1 MTEPVKNEP
10 EQPVTR
16 SDVKAAL
23 KNLTE
28 KLNRQEGQ
36 RHSGAR
42 SRTPKARMLDA
53 TALEK
58 KDPEHY
64 YRYENTDDPGKM
76 QVRMDE
82 GFETVPEAECEAAG
96 VRSQVG
102 ELRLIRQPMED
113 HEEDVRAAKELNKRR
128 LEAHKT
134 EVYAA
139 AESVQKEL
147 RDKYGMDVPLNRLLV
162 DE

>member
-1 MTEPVKNEP
+1 MTEKEKGPD

-16 SDVKAAL
+16 SDVKSAL
-23 KNLTE
+23 KNLTD

-36 RHSGAR
+36 KHSGAR

-53 TALEK
+53 RALEA

-76 QVRMDE
+76 QVQMDV
-82 GFETVPEAECEAAG
+82 GFETVPEKECEESG
-96 VRSQVG
+96 VRAQVG
-102 ELRLIRQPMED
+102 ELRLIRQPMAD
-113 HEEDVRAAKELNKRR
+113 HEEDVRASKELNKRR

-134 EVYAA
+134 EVREA
-139 AESVQKEL
+139 AESVAKEL
-147 RDKYGMDVPLNRLLV
+147 RDKYGMDVPISRLLV

>member
-1 MTEPVKNEP
+1 MTEPAKNEP
-10 EQPVTR
+10 EQPTTK

-23 KNLTE
+23 KNLTD

-36 RHSGAR
+36 KRSGAR
-42 SRTPKARMLDA
+42 SRTPKGRMLDA
-53 TALEK
+53 RAIEE
-58 KDPEHY
+58 KDPAHY

-76 QVRMDE
+76 QVKMDE
-82 GFETVPEAECEAAG
+82 GFESVPEKECEEAG
-96 VRSQVG
+96 VRAQVG

-113 HEEDVRAAKELNKRR
+113 HEEDVRASKELNKRR

-134 EVYAA
+134 EVRQA

>member
-1 MTEPVKNEP
+1 MTEKEKVPDEKP
-10 EQPVTR
+10 TTKA
-16 SDVKAAL
+16 DVKSAL
-23 KNLTE
+23 KNLTD

-36 RHSGAR
+36 KRSGAR

-53 TALEK
+53 RAIEE

-76 QVRMDE
+76 QVKMDE
-82 GFETVPEAECEAAG
+82 GFETVPEKECEEAG
-96 VRSQVG
+96 VRAQVG

-113 HEEDVRAAKELNKRR
+113 HEEDVRRSKELNRSR

-139 AESVQKEL
+139 AESVQREL
-147 RDKYGMDVPLNRLLV
+147 KDKYGLDVPMNRL
-162 DE
+162 

>member
-1 MTEPVKNEP
+1 MTEPVKPPE
-10 EQPVTR
+10 EQPTTR
-16 SDVKAAL
+16 SDVKTAL
-23 KNLTE
+23 KTLTD

-36 RHSGAR
+36 KRSGAR
-42 SRTPKARMLDA
+42 SRMPKARMLDA
-53 TALEK
+53 SALEK

-76 QVRMDE
+76 QVMMDQ
-82 GFETVPEAECEAAG
+82 GFEAVPEKECEDAG
-96 VRSQVG
+96 VRHQVG
-102 ELRLIRQPMED
+102 ETRLIRQPMED
-113 HEEDVRAAKELNKRR
+113 HEADVRASKELNKRR

-147 RDKYGMDVPLNRLLV
+147 RDKYGLDVPLNRLLV

>member
-1 MTEPVKNEP
+1 MTEKEKET
-10 EQPVTR
+10 EQPTTR
-16 SDVKAAL
+16 ADVKSAL
-23 KNLTE
+23 KNLTD

-36 RHSGAR
+36 KHSGAR
-42 SRTPKARMLDA
+42 SRSPKARMLDA
-53 TALEK
+53 SAIET
-58 KDPEHY
+58 KDPERY

-82 GFETVPEAECEAAG
+82 GFETVPEKECEDAG

-113 HEEDVRAAKELNKRR
+113 HEADVRASKELNKRR

-134 EVYAA
+134 EVREA
-139 AESVQKEL
+139 AEAVQKEL
-147 RDKYGMDVPLNRLLV
+147 RDRFGMDVPLNRLLV